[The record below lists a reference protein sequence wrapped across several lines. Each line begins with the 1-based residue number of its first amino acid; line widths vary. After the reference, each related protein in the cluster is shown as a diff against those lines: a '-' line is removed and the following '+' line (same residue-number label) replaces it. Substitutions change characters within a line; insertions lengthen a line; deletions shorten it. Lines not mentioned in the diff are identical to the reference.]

1 MVMTITTHLQAMTM
15 VVTMKEKVE
24 VMMPTVIKV
33 VVVTLKVTTAGSTM
47 TVQQTAPT
55 MAMMKMV
62 VVTTVIFSHST

>member
-55 MAMMKMV
+55 MAIIKMAV
-62 VVTTVIFSHST
+62 MTTVIFSHLT